1 MEHSQLDEFGKEF
14 KKLLKK
20 YRTLN
25 EDFELFKDRILS
37 YRENGSGKF
46 LFWRPPGIVRISN
59 LGIQTELYKVKH
71 FACKTLKG
79 KGSRSGIRIVYAYFP
94 EQDKVEFVEIYYKK
108 QDSTDCD
115 YQRIKHYYK

>member
-1 MEHSQLDEFGKEF
+1 MEYSQLDEFGKEF

-59 LGIQTELYKVKH
+59 LGIQTELYKVKY

-94 EQDKVEFVEIYYKK
+94 EQDKVEFVEIYYKE

-115 YQRIKHYYK
+115 HSRIKHYYK